1 MYLIAYEHT
10 YMYFQSLI
18 HHAVDTVTLPY
29 IQGTKTVLL
38 VGDGVTVAVTSLSV
52 ATVAAPLV
60 SVMGM
65 A

>member
-1 MYLIAYEHT
+1 
-10 YMYFQSLI
+10 
-18 HHAVDTVTLPY
+18 
-29 IQGTKTVLL
+29 VLL

>member
-1 MYLIAYEHT
+1 
-10 YMYFQSLI
+10 MYFQSLI